1 MRGRPDFQGKV
12 AWWLWLGS
20 RVNIKSRVEPLHPQ
34 QQPENHLASH
44 HKGEIF
50 KYFGNVELGFYANF
64 SLYAQLFQD
73 DSTEKLF
80 QLEPN
85 APSTLVTCIFASCYF
100 SLGNQ
105 FYRDESIKGYSIIQ
119 SLNGKILQLNS
130 NYRNRKKNFSC
141 CNALKFCILFSST
154 FRRQKGFFNLS
165 FTSSDSE

>member
-1 MRGRPDFQGKV
+1 MIVTGISSQHQV
-12 AWWLWLGS
+12 SS
-20 RVNIKSRVEPLHPQ
+20 RTSSPSTTTWKPSRIWSQRLV
-34 QQPENHLASH
+34 
-44 HKGEIF
+44 F
-50 KYFGNVELGFYANF
+50 FGNVELGFYANF

-105 FYRDESIKGYSIIQ
+105 FYRDESIKVFSIIQ